1 MKRSGYARRILAA
14 VLTLT
19 LLLGLALPAGAVG
32 KSDIIHPAFVQVEG
46 SETDATLPGEAAEEL
61 EEPQYKDTDQVRVSI
76 VLKEKST
83 VQAGFSTQAIAA
95 NPAAIQYRDKLETSQ
110 AAVTAAIE
118 RKVLDGETLDVV
130 WNLTLAA
137 NIISANVP
145 YGKMEEI
152 ENIPGV
158 QDVVLEMQY
167 SAPVAQKE
175 ADASPNMAVSTQMS
189 GTDSVWQ
196 LGYTGAGTRIAVIDT
211 GLMLDHETFDPGAF
225 DYAIAE
231 DAQKAGMSVEEF
243 IREKDLLDA
252 AEIAQVLPQ
261 LNAHRRRPNIT
272 AEEFYASTKVPFGY
286 NYIDNSLYLTHDED
300 MQGGHGSHVAG
311 IANANRYI
319 PDGEGGYREAVT
331 ATGVVGNAPD
341 SQILVMKVFGIL
353 GGAYESDYFA
363 ALEDAIVL
371 GCDSVNLSLGSNSA
385 GLSWSETYQ
394 KLMDE
399 LVKTDTVMV
408 AAAGNNGHWA
418 EGSRP
423 KNLYAEDVNLS
434 TAGSPG
440 TYTNTLAVAS
450 VDNDGSIGGYF
461 QVGETRVFYNER
473 LSMQD
478 SMTSL
483 DLSGTGT
490 DYEFL
495 LIDGIG
501 LKEDYAGMDLT
512 DKIVFCSR
520 GEISFVEKANTATRL
535 KAKAVVIYN
544 NEPGIINMDL
554 TDYYRSQP
562 CVSITQ
568 EEGAAVKAAG
578 TAMQTEDGLTYYT
591 GTIKVYGEIVANY
604 KDSQYLTMSS
614 FSSWGVPGDLS
625 IKPEITAPGGNIYSL
640 EGTMFEPDAYTYM
653 SGTSM
658 ASPQVAGLTA
668 LVMQYLE
675 EQKLSQPG
683 LTNRAL
689 TQSLLMSTAKPMF
702 EEASGYY
709 YSILRQGAGL
719 AAVDQAIGAA
729 SYVLVDGQPDGKVK
743 AELKD
748 DPERTGVYSFSFTLH
763 DLRGQDTPYTLS
775 ADLFTQGVFEDYI
788 DKDQTE
794 LGLYMDTLTEAMDA
808 QVTFLVDGKAVTPV
822 RDLSRYDFNGD
833 GVADHAD
840 AQLLMDHVILGT
852 ELTAN
857 QDSADLNEDGAVTS
871 YDVHEL
877 LQMLNSG
884 VVTVPASGSV
894 TVTVEMRLTDS
905 QKAKLD
911 QNFANGA
918 YVEGFVYATPA
929 PTAEGLILPTHS
941 IPVLGFYGNWSDP
954 SMLDVGSYQTFETG
968 EDVKQFYVAAFAN
981 SLLKRVKGKG
991 SKQYYVGGNIM
1002 VPDAVYMPER
1012 NAINNLRGDL
1022 LDTWA
1027 LTPIRNVGN
1036 ARITIRNT
1044 DTQEILQQEELG
1056 AVLAAFYV
1064 PSVGMWGNNSV
1075 QLPVKYKGEGLPE
1088 GTHLE
1093 LTLELAPELY
1103 VQEDGTTNWDALG
1116 KGAIRTV
1123 PLTIDNTAPK
1133 ILEISYNLVSNT
1145 MTVTARDNQYIA
1157 GVELMTTGGFNT
1169 LAITGSNQETA
1180 GETASFQLDLSE
1192 VNGKHFWL
1200 DVTDYAGNTST
1211 YQVELPLGTQPEAPD
1226 AFAFELFSNQLVSF
1240 DFGEDLGYVFSN
1252 TPGETMLGMLAPE
1265 ETFYAASDVYGLM
1278 YAATNSGYL
1287 YVIDT
1292 ERPGDMIYVG
1302 AMGLQ
1307 LTDLA
1312 FSRADDTLYGVT
1324 KAGELYAVDR
1334 MTANVQYIG
1343 QIGVETN
1350 NLACDDQGNFY
1361 SIVYGTKWSDGYES
1375 GNLCRFTLET
1385 LSSPEILVRK
1395 WQTNTEVQSLEWNPN
1410 DGCVYW
1416 ASYYRFYTHGGQ
1428 YEHLY
1433 NDIYAYNLE
1442 NQTMS
1447 SYSISKMTLTSMEYR
1462 HLSCLTLPE
1471 KGAAVQWPAPAEGV
1485 AGVQLEE
1492 TALTLIQGETKRLR
1506 AAVQPW
1512 SVTDRSLTWTSS
1524 NPAVASVDADGNITA
1539 HTNGQAVI
1547 TATPTADASKAAS
1560 CTVTVEEPQVQLQ
1573 GTVQTASGETRL
1585 FTWDMRQGSSW
1596 TAGSALD
1603 MAVSAAAMESNSN
1616 TLYVSGGK
1624 RDDHNEFG
1632 MYQIDLGTGK
1642 TLATANSG
1650 LGYPMWS
1657 MATCDVYSTSE
1668 NPVVIGIYDVYLYA
1682 PMDPM
1687 QPAFNTAMVEVD
1699 KTGATSV
1706 VAIASGGSCTYYH
1719 PSFNMIP
1726 AQLLYI
1732 LDDLGNVWKAYIYTM
1747 EGGDGTL
1754 YYQVGYETV
1763 PYVSTDLPTMDFRV
1777 RDEQMNC
1784 SMWADQESGTLFL
1797 SYYTGSTTQIWRL
1810 TYNALTESYES
1821 TLLGDMGEGV
1831 GPVSL
1836 YDAQVFGAEPAA
1848 LPQPEFSTEPQTFAP
1863 METLTTKS
1871 EPALADGSLQSAI
1884 SVAAEEQEP
1893 SDLVTLPLT
1902 TAPGQ
1907 TNGVIELTYD
1917 PALLT
1922 LESVQGQ
1929 ADVISYQHND
1939 GSVKLGYAWAAG
1951 AAEGAAYATLTFRGK
1966 DLCTADVTLREL
1978 ERNDQAVDQKT
1989 TLTLDFGHLWSDWTV
2004 TKEPTC
2010 TEPGE
2015 KTRTCSRCDAVET
2028 EAIAAYPCPSE
2039 AFTDLD
2045 TNRWYHEYTDYV
2057 IRHGLMEGM
2066 GDGKFAPE
2074 AKLTRGMLVT
2084 TLYRLAGEPEVTEPT
2099 TFQDVSEGRYFSDAI
2114 AWAEDVGI
2122 AKGITETRFAPD
2134 HTITREQ
2141 AVTFLYRY
2149 VTEYLKETPATGGN
2163 LSSFTDAGSVSDYA
2177 KTAMSWATAQGLLE
2191 GYGDGTIGPKNPVTR
2206 AQMAK
2211 FLTILANAF

>member
-1 MKRSGYARRILAA
+1 MRKTGTANRLLAA
-14 VLTLT
+14 VLTLA
-19 LLLGLALPAGAVG
+19 LLLSLALPTGAAAAADVV
-32 KSDIIHPAFVQVEG
+32 HPAFTQVDS
-46 SETDATLPGEAAEEL
+46 SEVSASLPGMEATEL
-61 EEPQYKDTDQVRVSI
+61 EPSAYSDTDSVRVSI
-76 VLKEKST
+76 VLEEKST
-83 VQAGFSTQAIAA
+83 VAAGFSTQAIGSNTAA
-95 NPAAIQYRDKLETSQ
+95 ATYRGRLETRQ

-118 RKVLDGETLDVV
+118 EQALDGETLDVV

-145 YGKMEEI
+145 YGKVEEI
-152 ENIPGV
+152 AKIPGV
-158 QDVVLEMQY
+158 QDVVLETQY
-167 SAPVAQKE
+167 SAPVTQE
-175 ADASPNMAVSTQMS
+175 GADASPSMAVSSQMN
-189 GTDSVWQ
+189 GANQVWQ

-231 DAQKAGMSVEEF
+231 DAQKAGMSVEDF

-261 LNAHRRRPNIT
+261 LNAHRRQPTIT

-319 PDGEGGYREAVT
+319 PDGEGGYREAAT

-341 SQILVMKVFGIL
+341 SQILVMKVFGIA
-353 GGAYESDYFA
+353 GGAYESDHFA

-371 GCDSVNLSLGSNSA
+371 GCDSVNLSLGSSYA
-385 GLSWSETYQ
+385 GLARSEVYQ
-394 KLMDE
+394 KLLDDLE
-399 LVKTDTVMV
+399 KTDTVMV
-408 AAAGNNGHWA
+408 VAAGNNGHWA

-461 QVGETRVFYNER
+461 RLGETRIFYNEQ
-473 LSMQD
+473 LFSQD
-478 SMTSL
+478 SMRTL
-483 DLSGTGT
+483 DTSGTGT
-490 DYEFL
+490 EYEYL
-495 LIDGIG
+495 LIDGVG

-520 GEISFVEKANTATRL
+520 GETSFVDKANAATRL

-544 NEPGIINMDL
+544 NEPGAIRMDL
-554 TDYYRSQP
+554 TNYYRSQP

-591 GTIKVYGEIVANY
+591 GTITVHGEIVANY

-614 FSSWGVPGDLS
+614 FSSWGIPGDLS
-625 IKPEITAPGGNIYSL
+625 MKPEITAPGGSIYSL

-668 LVMQYLE
+668 LVKQYLE

-689 TQSLLMSTAKPMF
+689 TQSLLMSTAEPML

-729 SYVLVDGQPDGKVK
+729 SYILVDGQPDGKVK

-748 DPERTGVYSFSFTLH
+748 DPDRTGVYAFSFTLH

-822 RDLSRYDFNGD
+822 RDLSHYDFNGD

-857 QDSADLNEDGAVTS
+857 QASADLNEDGAVTS
-871 YDVHEL
+871 YDVHAL

-911 QNFANGA
+911 RNFANGA

-941 IPVLGFYGNWSDP
+941 IPLLGFYGNWSDP
-954 SMLDVGSYQTFETG
+954 SMLDVGSHQTFETG
-968 EDVKQFYVAAFAN
+968 EDVKQFYVAAFGN
-981 SLLKRVKGKG
+981 SLLKRPKGNAG
-991 SKQYYVGGNIM
+991 TQYYVGGNSM
-1002 VPDAVYMPER
+1002 VPDPVYMPER
-1012 NAINNLRGDL
+1012 NAMNNLRGDL

-1027 LTPIRNVGN
+1027 LTLIRNVGN

-1044 DTQEILQQEELG
+1044 DTQEVLQQEELG

-1064 PSVGMWGNNSV
+1064 PSVGMWGNTSV

-1093 LTLELAPELY
+1093 FTLELAPELY
-1103 VQEDGTTNWDALG
+1103 VHEDGATDWDALG

-1123 PLTIDNTAPK
+1123 PLTIDNTAPE

-1145 MTVTARDNQYIA
+1145 MTVTAQDNQYIA
-1157 GVELMTTGGFNT
+1157 GVALCTSGGFNT

-1200 DVTDYAGNTST
+1200 EVSDYAGNTST
-1211 YQVELPLGTQPEAPD
+1211 YEVELPLGTQPEPPE

-1240 DFGEDLGYVFSN
+1240 DFGEDLGYNFSN
-1252 TPGETMLGMLAPE
+1252 TPADTMLGILAPE

-1278 YAATNSGYL
+1278 YAATNAGHL

-1292 ERPGDMIYVG
+1292 EHPADMIYVG

-1324 KAGELYAVDR
+1324 KESELYAVDR

-1350 NLACDDQGNFY
+1350 TLACDGQGNFY

-1385 LSSPEILVRK
+1385 LSSPEILTRQ

-1410 DGCVYW
+1410 DGRIYW

-1428 YEHLY
+1428 FEHLY
-1433 NDIYAYNLE
+1433 NDIYSYDVE
-1442 NQTMS
+1442 NQLMS
-1447 SYSISKMTLTSMEYR
+1447 SYSISQMTLTSTEYR

-1471 KGAAVQWPAPAEGV
+1471 KGAAVQWPAPAEEI

-1492 TALTLIQGETKRLR
+1492 TGLTLIPGEERLLR

-1539 HTNGQAVI
+1539 HRNGEASI
-1547 TATPTADASKAAS
+1547 TATAVADPSKATS
-1560 CTVTVEEPQVQLQ
+1560 CTVTVENPQVLLQ
-1573 GTVQTASGETRL
+1573 GVVQTPSGESRL
-1585 FTWDMRQGSSW
+1585 FTWDMRNGDSW
-1596 TAGSALD
+1596 TAGGALD
-1603 MAVSAAAMESNSN
+1603 MAVSDAAMEPNSKN
-1616 TLYVSGGK
+1616 MYAVDAK
-1624 RDDHNEFG
+1624 RNEHNEFLTH
-1632 MYQIDLGTGK
+1632 QVDPVTGK
-1642 TLATANSG
+1642 VLATANCGVS
-1650 LGYPMWS
+1650 YPMWS
-1657 MATCDVYSTSE
+1657 MAFSDLHSTAE
-1668 NPVVIGIYDVYLYA
+1668 NPQMVWLYDGYLSA
-1682 PMDPM
+1682 PMDPLNPTFLM
-1687 QPAFNTAMVEVD
+1687 VTPEVYKSGASTLVAMAA
-1699 KTGATSV
+1699 GGTSMYQ
-1706 VAIASGGSCTYYH
+1706 GSVFTE
-1719 PSFNMIP
+1719 
-1726 AQLLYI
+1726 AQLMYL
-1732 LDDLGNVWKAYIYTM
+1732 LDDLGNIWKAYIAQDWM
-1747 EGGDGTL
+1747 SLGVL
-1754 YYQVGYETV
+1754 YETV
-1763 PYVSTDLPTMDFRV
+1763 PYVSTDLPALDFRI

-1784 SMWADQESGTLFL
+1784 SLWADQETGTLFL
-1797 SYYTGSTTQIWRL
+1797 SYYTGDTTQIWRL
-1810 TYNALTESYES
+1810 TYNAFTESYES

-1831 GPVSL
+1831 GPVAL
-1836 YDAQVFGAEPAA
+1836 YDGQVFGAEPAA
-1848 LPQPEFSTEPQTFAP
+1848 LPQPEFSTETQTFAP
-1863 METLTTKS
+1863 MEALTT
-1871 EPALADGSLQSAI
+1871 EPEPTPADGALQSAI

-1902 TAPGQ
+1902 AAPGQ

-1922 LESVQGQ
+1922 LERIQGQ
-1929 ADVISYQHND
+1929 AEVVSYQHHD
-1939 GSVKLGYAWAAG
+1939 GSLKLGYAWAAG

-1966 DLCTADVTLREL
+1966 DLCTAEVTLGEL
-1978 ERNDQAVDQKT
+1978 ERNDQAVDQT
-1989 TLTLDFGHLWSDWTV
+1989 ATLTLDFGHLWSDWTV

-2015 KTRTCSRCDAVET
+2015 QTRTCSRCGEVET

-2039 AFTDLD
+2039 AFSDLNTDQ
-2045 TNRWYHEYTDYV
+2045 WYHEYTDYV
-2057 IRHGLMEGM
+2057 IRHGLMDGM
-2066 GDGKFAPE
+2066 GDGKFAPDG
-2074 AKLTRGMLVT
+2074 KLTRGMLVT
-2084 TLYRLAGEPEVTEPT
+2084 TLYRLAGEPEITEPT

-2122 AKGITETRFAPD
+2122 AKGITEKLFAPD
-2134 HTITREQ
+2134 HAITREQ

-2149 VTEYLKETPATGGN
+2149 VTEYLKQAPAGDGN
-2163 LSSFTDAGSVSDYA
+2163 LTGFTDAASISLYA
-2177 KTAMSWATAQGLLE
+2177 REAMSWATATGLLE
-2191 GYGDGTIGPKNPVTR
+2191 GYGDGAIGPKNPVTR

-2211 FLTILANAF
+2211 FLTILDTKF